1 MREDDWYRGML
12 IPKDSIIIIPTWALH
27 RDENVYPD
35 PETYNPDR
43 FLQHPGLA
51 ADYAGKGDPM
61 KRDE

>member
-1 MREDDWYRGML
+1 ML

-35 PETYNPDR
+35 PKTYNPDR